1 MQNDALDEVV
11 KFEEYA
17 DEFEDI
23 EDAITPVLLPVPGP
37 KYESL
42 SLSDRPLWPAP
53 LLFGT
58 LLLLLCMWL
67 LSVLLLLGWDDEMW
81 VPWWC

>member
-1 MQNDALDEVV
+1 V

-23 EDAITPVLLPVPGP
+23 EVAITPELLPVPGP
-37 KYESL
+37 KYESR

-53 LLFGT
+53 LLLGT

-67 LSVLLLLGWDDEMW
+67 LSVLVLLGWDDEMW